1 MYHSKHFS
9 QIFIV
14 YLKKKPKRIYC
25 YLTHSTNHT
34 MKYTFFFLTLMF
46 FYACLP
52 TNQTEKTMIPSNTK
66 TTEFALVIHGGAGT
80 ILKENMT
87 PELEK
92 QYHNKL
98 RDALLTGYNIL
109 ENGGTSIDAV
119 EATIM
124 LMEDSPLFNA
134 GKGAVFTNDGHN
146 ELDASFMD
154 GATQNAG
161 AVGGVRHVKNPI
173 QAARAVL
180 EKSKHVMLTGAGA
193 DAFAKSQGIEMV
205 DTSYF
210 YTERRWKSLQNAKRK
225 EGGNSLI
232 LSEDDNYKYGTVG
245 AAALDKSGNLAAGT
259 STGGMTNKRY
269 GRIGDSPIIGAGTYA
284 NNATCAV
291 SSTGHGEY
299 FMRYLVAYDISA
311 RMEYAG
317 EPLEKAAD
325 MVINDK
331 LKAKGGS
338 GGVIAIDKYGNIAMP
353 FNTAGMYRGYV
364 KADGA
369 VKTFLYKS
377 SE

>member
-1 MYHSKHFS
+1 MNRFLLLIIIFVLGACNPESK
-9 QIFIV
+9 IN
-14 YLKKKPKRIYC
+14 K
-25 YLTHSTNHT
+25 TSTNAKMEQT
-34 MKYTFFFLTLMF
+34 KAD
-46 FYACLP
+46 YAIIL
-52 TNQTEKTMIPSNTK
+52 
-66 TTEFALVIHGGAGT
+66 HGGAGYT
-80 ILKENMT
+80 PSSIPEEEKEKYFKMLNDALAIGEEILKS
-87 PELEK
+87 
-92 QYHNKL
+92 
-98 RDALLTGYNIL
+98 
-109 ENGGTSIDAV
+109 GGSSMDAV
-119 EATIM
+119 EQTISF
-124 LMEDSPLFNA
+124 MENDSFYNA
-134 GKGAVFTNDGHN
+134 GKGAVFTSNGTN

-210 YTERRWKSLQNAKRK
+210 YTERRWESLQNAKRK

-284 NNATCAV
+284 NNVTCAV

-317 EPLEKAAD
+317 ESLEKAAD
-325 MVINDK
+325 IVVNDK
-331 LKAKGGS
+331 LKTKGGS

-364 KADGA
+364 KADED
-369 VKTFLYKS
+369 VKTFLYK
-377 SE
+377 

>member
-1 MYHSKHFS
+1 MSKIKF
-9 QIFIV
+9 
-14 YLKKKPKRIYC
+14 
-25 YLTHSTNHT
+25 T
-34 MKYTFFFLTLMF
+34 MKYILLFIIIIALN
-46 FYACLP
+46 ACVP
-52 TNQTEKTMIPSNTK
+52 TNQTEKMPMSEDK
-66 TTEFALVIHGGAGT
+66 KVADFALVIHGGAGT

-92 QYHNKL
+92 QYHAKL
-98 RDALLTGYNIL
+98 REGLLEGYNVL
-109 ENGGTSIDAV
+109 QSGGTSVDAV
-119 EATIM
+119 EAAIM
-124 LMEDSPLFNA
+124 PLEDSPLFNA
-134 GKGAVFTNDGHN
+134 GKGAVFTNEGHN
-146 ELDASFMD
+146 EMDASFMD

-161 AVGGVRHVKNPI
+161 AVGGVRRVKNPI

-193 DAFAKSQGIEMV
+193 DAFAREQGVELV

-210 YTERRWKSLQNAKRK
+210 YTERRWKSLQNAKSK

-245 AAALDKSGNLAAGT
+245 AAALDKNGNLAAGT

-299 FMRYLVAYDISA
+299 FMRYMVAYDISA

-317 EPLEKAAD
+317 ATLADAAD
-325 MVINDK
+325 FVVNTK
-331 LKAKGGS
+331 LVEKGGS
-338 GGVIAIDKYGNIAMP
+338 GGVIALDKYGNVAMP

-364 KADGA
+364 KADGK
-369 VKTFLYKS
+369 VETFLYK
-377 SE
+377 

>member
-1 MYHSKHFS
+1 
-9 QIFIV
+9 
-14 YLKKKPKRIYC
+14 
-25 YLTHSTNHT
+25 
-34 MKYTFFFLTLMF
+34 MKYALLFTIIISLN
-46 FYACLP
+46 ACMP
-52 TNQTEKTMIPSNTK
+52 VNQTEKTPMSEDKKMTD
-66 TTEFALVIHGGAGT
+66 FALVIHGGAGT

-92 QYHNKL
+92 QYHAKL
-98 RDALLTGYNIL
+98 REALLAGYNVL
-109 ENGGTSIDAV
+109 QSGGNSVDAV
-119 EATIM
+119 EAAIM
-124 LMEDSPLFNA
+124 PLEDSPLFNA
-134 GKGAVFTNDGHN
+134 GKGAVFTNEGRN
-146 ELDASFMD
+146 EMDASFMD

-161 AVGGVRHVKNPI
+161 AVGGVRQVKNPI

-193 DAFAKSQGIEMV
+193 DAFAREQGIELV

-210 YTERRWKSLQNAKRK
+210 YTERRWKSLQNAKQK

-245 AAALDKSGNLAAGT
+245 AAALDKNGNLAAGT

-299 FMRYLVAYDISA
+299 FMRYMVAYDISA

-317 EPLEKAAD
+317 ATLAEAAD
-325 MVINDK
+325 FVVNKK
-331 LKAKGGS
+331 LVEKGGS
-338 GGVIAIDKYGNIAMP
+338 GGVIALDKYGNVAMP

-364 KADGA
+364 KADG
-369 VKTFLYKS
+369 VVETFLYK
-377 SE
+377 